1 MIYMYNFLLCPINEI
16 SRKWLNLYMCLW
28 FLCQM
33 FFVLDTAKFLTC
45 SEKWF
50 KWICKKYWGS
60 TSVRRSLSLS
70 ILSFYNKPDFPKKKL
85 LFCSVLGSILV
96 VEFLLK
102 YSLVLLDT
110 ILQEFLGALSYEYI
124 GLPLKFHLKVSDP
137 Y

>member
-1 MIYMYNFLLCPINEI
+1 MYNFLLCPINEI

-70 ILSFYNKPDFPKKKL
+70 ILSFYNKPDFPKKKKIVI
-85 LFCSVLGSILV
+85 LFCSG
-96 VEFLLK
+96 F
-102 YSLVLLDT
+102 YSCSGISFEIYTCSVRHNSLR
-110 ILQEFLGALSYEYI
+110 
-124 GLPLKFHLKVSDP
+124 LPVCFTSWIYWIAIKISSRV
-137 Y
+137 

>member
-1 MIYMYNFLLCPINEI
+1 MYNFLLCPINEI

-33 FFVLDTAKFLTC
+33 CFVLDTAKFLTC

-70 ILSFYNKPDFPKKKL
+70 ILSFYNKPDFPKKKIVV
-85 LFCSVLGSILV
+85 LFCSGFYSCCGISLEIFTCSFRHNSSRVPAWVLYLMNIL
-96 VEFLLK
+96 
-102 YSLVLLDT
+102 DC
-110 ILQEFLGALSYEYI
+110 
-124 GLPLKFHLKVSDP
+124 H
-137 Y
+137 